1 MSEEEEK
8 VPDPMSHFVD
18 TRVRYDRD
26 FKTAMADAELLLGPQ
41 GVIVLLHRAAP
52 HFPVSDM
59 VGLIFFTREKREG
72 RVLVW
77 QLSSYNSETR
87 RHKAQCVLRE
97 GLSYGIPVSL
107 LPEIP
112 FICRPSLEDILTKC
126 GDKAKFPLPNQ
137 TLGIS
142 VRDVTPTSREFVIGS
157 GSDIL
162 TTVAWE
168 PEEAPSAP
176 VREAHQDPFKTAAV
190 RAIPVATANALFTG
204 MSLHPGSFATNR
216 SHSMFYDSL
225 TSGGLALVDD
235 STQCLVGDHLIRIA
249 PPKQMA
255 IGFLQLQWSSLAY
268 FQDVPSIDAVYWASD
283 QGCKDFT
290 PPMVVESAQDALEC

>member
-1 MSEEEEK
+1 MSEEEK

-52 HFPVSDM
+52 HFPVGDM
-59 VGLIFFTREKREG
+59 VGLIFFTREKGEG

-77 QLSSYNSETR
+77 QLIRYNSETR
-87 RHKAQCVLRE
+87 RYKAQCVLRD
-97 GLSYGIPVSL
+97 GLSYDIPVDL

-112 FICRPSLEDILTKC
+112 FICRPSLDDILTKC
-126 GDKAKFPLPNQ
+126 GGKAKFPLPNQ

-157 GSDIL
+157 GSDVL
-162 TTVAWE
+162 TTVAWV
-168 PEEAPSAP
+168 PEEAPSVP

-204 MSLHPGSFATNR
+204 MSSHPGSFAANR
-216 SHSMFYDSL
+216 SHSIFYDAL

-249 PPKQMA
+249 PPKQVA

-268 FQDVPSIDAVYWASD
+268 FQDVPSIDAVYCGVDSPEPI
-283 QGCKDFT
+283 T
-290 PPMVVESAQDALEC
+290 IRI